1 MLATIYNDLITY
13 PFNTMYAGT
22 GVFIAYS
29 SCLEKHDILN
39 GYICTDVNHTGPF
52 EVPMAMLPYL
62 EIILAEPKIKW
73 KQIAM
78 PLYYGNTAMKNTSD
92 SIIKHFFRDIT
103 VGYERLSKVV
113 TEKGKVYYGGNGM
126 IFDQHM
132 KPLVLYT
139 ATVTDITPVTVPN
152 RPARMK
158 TTISAF
164 NVRVSPQVLLK
175 DDMLKKSIISKAIPS
190 LISKSIGGIRVRD
203 AVSGKPITPKI
214 IIEDLS
220 EWIKRPAK
228 VGSPQTFK
236 EDMQK
241 FLSREDIIQDIVEC
255 L

>member
-1 MLATIYNDLITY
+1 MTATVYNDIITS
-13 PFNTMYAGT
+13 PFNIMYANT
-22 GVFIAYS
+22 GVFVTNS

-39 GYICTDVNHTGPF
+39 GYICTDVNHTGSF

-62 EIILAEPKIKW
+62 ETILAQPKIKW

-78 PLYYGNTAMKNTSD
+78 PLYYEGTAIKNTSD
-92 SIIKHFFRDIT
+92 AIIRWFFRETPVDSK
-103 VGYERLSKVV
+103 RLSKV
-113 TEKGKVYYGGNGM
+113 TTGKGEVYYGGNGM

-139 ATVTDITPVTVPN
+139 ATVTGMTPVTVSH
-152 RPARMK
+152 RPVRMK
-158 TTISAF
+158 ATISAL

-175 DDMLKKSIISKAIPS
+175 DDILKKSIISKAIPS
-190 LISKSIGGIRVRD
+190 LVSKSFTSIRGVMF
-203 AVSGKPITPKI
+203 SKPTTPKI

-241 FLSREDIIQDIVEC
+241 FLSREDIVQDIIGC

>member
-1 MLATIYNDLITY
+1 MTATVYNDLITY
-13 PFNTMYAGT
+13 PFNTAYANT
-22 GVFIAYS
+22 GVFFTQY
-29 SCLEKHDILN
+29 CLEEHDILN
-39 GYICTDVNHTGPF
+39 GYICTDVNHTGSF

-62 EIILAEPKIKW
+62 EIILAQPKIKW

-78 PLYYGNTAMKNTSD
+78 PLYYGDTVMKNTSD
-92 SIIKHFFRDIT
+92 AIIRHFFRET
-103 VGYERLSKVV
+103 PVGDTRLSKVR
-113 TEKGKVYYGGNGM
+113 TKKGEVYYGGNGM

-139 ATVTDITPVTVPN
+139 ATVTGMTPITAPGI
-152 RPARMK
+152 PARMK
-158 TTISAF
+158 ATISAF

-175 DDMLKKSIISKAIPS
+175 DDMLKKSIISKAIPA
-190 LISKSIGGIRVRD
+190 LVSKSF
-203 AVSGKPITPKI
+203 AVARGVVLDKSITPKI

-228 VGSPQTFK
+228 AGNPQTFK

-241 FLSREDIIQDIVEC
+241 FLSRKDIVQDIVEC

>member
-1 MLATIYNDLITY
+1 MTATVYNDLITY
-13 PFNTMYAGT
+13 PFNTMYADT
-22 GVFIAYS
+22 GVYVTHS
-29 SCLEKHDILN
+29 SCLEGHDILN
-39 GYICTDVNHTGPF
+39 GYICTDVNHTGSF

-62 EIILAEPKIKW
+62 ETILAQPKRKW

-78 PLYYGNTAMKNTSD
+78 PLYYGSTVIKNTSD
-92 SIIKHFFRDIT
+92 AIIRHFFRET
-103 VGYERLSKVV
+103 PVGNERLSKIM
-113 TEKGKVYYGGNGM
+113 TRKGEVYYGGNGM

-132 KPLVLYT
+132 EPLVLYT
-139 ATVTDITPVTVPN
+139 ATVTGMTPITVAHRPV
-152 RPARMK
+152 RMK

-175 DDMLKKSIISKAIPS
+175 DNMLKKSIISKAIPS
-190 LISKSIGGIRVRD
+190 LVSSRFANMRGV
-203 AVSGKPITPKI
+203 VSGKPITPKI

-241 FLSREDIIQDIVEC
+241 FLSREDIVQDIMEC

>member
-1 MLATIYNDLITY
+1 MITAVYNDLITR
-13 PFNTMYAGT
+13 PFNTIHVDTGT
-22 GVFIAYS
+22 FVTNS

-39 GYICTDVNHTGPF
+39 GYICTDMNHTGSF
-52 EVPMAMLPYL
+52 EVPMAMHPYL
-62 EIILAEPKIKW
+62 ETILAQPKIKW

-78 PLYYGNTAMKNTSD
+78 PLYYDDTVIKNTSYA
-92 SIIKHFFRDIT
+92 ILKYFFRDT
-103 VGYERLSKVV
+103 SVGGGRLSKV
-113 TEKGKVYYGGNGM
+113 TTGKGEVYYGGNGM

-139 ATVTDITPVTVPN
+139 VTVTGMTPITVPP
-152 RPARMK
+152 RLTRMK
-158 TTISAF
+158 TTISAL
-164 NVRVSPQVLLK
+164 NVRVSPKVLLK
-175 DDMLKKSIISKAIPS
+175 DDMLKKNIISKVIPS
-190 LISKSIGGIRVRD
+190 LVSRSFANIRG
-203 AVSGKPITPKI
+203 AVLDKPITPKV

-241 FLSREDIIQDIVEC
+241 FLSREDIVQDIIEC

>member
-1 MLATIYNDLITY
+1 MTATVYNDIITS
-13 PFNTMYAGT
+13 PFNIMYADT
-22 GVFIAYS
+22 GVFVTNS

-39 GYICTDVNHTGPF
+39 GYICTDVNHTGSF

-62 EIILAEPKIKW
+62 ETILAQPKIKW

-78 PLYYGNTAMKNTSD
+78 PLYYEGTVIKNTSYA
-92 SIIKHFFRDIT
+92 IIKWFFRETPVD
-103 VGYERLSKVV
+103 GKRLSKVI
-113 TEKGKVYYGGNGM
+113 TGKGEVYYGGDGM

-139 ATVTDITPVTVPN
+139 VTVTGMTFVTIPH
-152 RPARMK
+152 RPIRMK
-158 TTISAF
+158 ATISAL

-190 LISKSIGGIRVRD
+190 LVSESFLIIRGVVLD
-203 AVSGKPITPKI
+203 KPITPKV

-241 FLSREDIIQDIVEC
+241 FLSREDIVQDIIGC

>member
-1 MLATIYNDLITY
+1 MTATVYNALITHPFSTIYVDT
-13 PFNTMYAGT
+13 GT
-22 GVFIAYS
+22 FTTNS

-39 GYICTDVNHTGPF
+39 GYICTDVNHTGSF

-62 EIILAEPKIKW
+62 ETILAQPKIKW
-73 KQIAM
+73 EQIAM
-78 PLYYGNTAMKNTSD
+78 PLYYDNTITRNTSYA
-92 SIIKHFFRDIT
+92 IIKYFFKET
-103 VGYERLSKVV
+103 PAYGARLSKV
-113 TEKGKVYYGGNGM
+113 TTNKGEVYYGGNGM

-139 ATVTDITPVTVPN
+139 VTVTDMTPVTIPY
-152 RPARMK
+152 RPTKMK
-158 TTISAF
+158 ATISAL

-175 DDMLKKSIISKAIPS
+175 DDMLKKNIISKVIPS
-190 LISKSIGGIRVRD
+190 LLSKSFASIRGV
-203 AVSGKPITPKI
+203 VFGKPVTPKI

>member
-1 MLATIYNDLITY
+1 MTATAYNDLITY
-13 PFNTMYAGT
+13 PFSTMFANTGMFVT
-22 GVFIAYS
+22 HF
-29 SCLEKHDILN
+29 SCLEEHDILN
-39 GYICTDVNHTGPF
+39 GYICTDVNHTGSF

-62 EIILAEPKIKW
+62 ETILAQPKIKW

-78 PLYYGNTAMKNTSD
+78 PLYYDNTVTKNTSD
-92 SIIKHFFRDIT
+92 AIIRYFFRET
-103 VGYERLSKVV
+103 PVGNERLSKVM
-113 TEKGKVYYGGNGM
+113 TRKGEVYYGGKGM

-139 ATVTDITPVTVPN
+139 ATVTGMTLVTVSH
-152 RPARMK
+152 RPVRMK
-158 TTISAF
+158 ATISAL

-175 DDMLKKSIISKAIPS
+175 DSMLKKNIISKVIPS
-190 LISKSIGGIRVRD
+190 LVSKSFASIRDVVFD
-203 AVSGKPITPKI
+203 KPVTPKI

>member
-1 MLATIYNDLITY
+1 MAAIDYNYIITSPFSTIYAD
-13 PFNTMYAGT
+13 T
-22 GVFIAYS
+22 GAYIISS

-39 GYICTDVNHTGPF
+39 GYICTDVNHTGSF

-62 EIILAEPKIKW
+62 EIILAQPKIKW

-78 PLYYGNTAMKNTSD
+78 PLYYGGTTIKNTSD
-92 SIIKHFFRDIT
+92 AIIRWFFRET
-103 VGYERLSKVV
+103 PVGNKRLSKIMS
-113 TEKGKVYYGGNGM
+113 KGEVYYGGNGM

-139 ATVTDITPVTVPN
+139 ATVTGMTPVTIPY
-152 RPARMK
+152 RPTKMK
-158 TTISAF
+158 ATISSL

-190 LISKSIGGIRVRD
+190 LVSKSFIFMRG
-203 AVSGKPITPKI
+203 AALGKPTTPKV

>member
-1 MLATIYNDLITY
+1 MAAIDYNYNITS
-13 PFNTMYAGT
+13 PFNTIYVDT
-22 GVFIAYS
+22 GAYIIGS

-39 GYICTDVNHTGPF
+39 GYICTDVNHTGSF

-62 EIILAEPKIKW
+62 EIILAQPKIKW

-78 PLYYGNTAMKNTSD
+78 PLYYGSTVIKNTSD
-92 SIIKHFFRDIT
+92 AIIKWFFRET
-103 VGYERLSKVV
+103 PVGIKRLSKV
-113 TEKGKVYYGGNGM
+113 TTGKGEVYYGGNGM

-139 ATVTDITPVTVPN
+139 ATVTSMTPVTVPH
-152 RPARMK
+152 RLTKIK
-158 TTISAF
+158 TTISAL

-175 DDMLKKSIISKAIPS
+175 DSMLKKNIVSKVIPS
-190 LISKSIGGIRVRD
+190 LVSESLQIIRGVVLD
-203 AVSGKPITPKI
+203 KPMTPKV

-228 VGSPQTFK
+228 VGNPQTFK

-241 FLSREDIIQDIVEC
+241 FLSREDIIQDITEC

>member
-1 MLATIYNDLITY
+1 MTATVYNDLITY
-13 PFNTMYAGT
+13 PFNTMYVNTDSYVAP
-22 GVFIAYS
+22 S
-29 SCLEKHDILN
+29 HLEEHDILN
-39 GYICTDVNHTGPF
+39 GYICTDVNHTGSF
-52 EVPMAMLPYL
+52 EVPLAILPYL
-62 EIILAEPKIKW
+62 ETISAQPKIKW

-78 PLYYGNTAMKNTSD
+78 PLYYENTVTKNTSD
-92 SIIKHFFRDIT
+92 AIIRYFFRET
-103 VGYERLSKVV
+103 SVSNRRLSKVM
-113 TEKGKVYYGGNGM
+113 TKKGEVYYGGNGM

-132 KPLVLYT
+132 KLLVLYT
-139 ATVTDITPVTVPN
+139 ATVTDMTSITSAH
-152 RPARMK
+152 RPKRVNA
-158 TTISAF
+158 TISAF

-190 LISKSIGGIRVRD
+190 L
-203 AVSGKPITPKI
+203 VSRSFSVMRGTVLDKPITPKV

-241 FLSREDIIQDIVEC
+241 FLSREDIVQDIIEC

>member
-1 MLATIYNDLITY
+1 MTTTVYNDLITR
-13 PFNTMYAGT
+13 PFNTIYVDTGT
-22 GVFIAYS
+22 FATNS

-39 GYICTDVNHTGPF
+39 GYICTDVNHTGSF
-52 EVPMAMLPYL
+52 EVPMAILPYL
-62 EIILAEPKIKW
+62 ETILAQPKIKW

-78 PLYYGNTAMKNTSD
+78 PLYYEDTIIRNTSYA
-92 SIIKHFFRDIT
+92 ILKYFFRDT
-103 VGYERLSKVV
+103 PVSKGRLSKV
-113 TEKGKVYYGGNGM
+113 TTGKGEVYYGGNGM

-139 ATVTDITPVTVPN
+139 VTVTGMTPITVTH
-152 RPARMK
+152 RPTRMK
-158 TTISAF
+158 TTISAL

-175 DDMLKKSIISKAIPS
+175 DDMLKKNIISKVIPS
-190 LISKSIGGIRVRD
+190 LVSRSLANIRGVVLD
-203 AVSGKPITPKI
+203 KPITPKV

-228 VGSPQTFK
+228 VGSSQTSK

-241 FLSREDIIQDIVEC
+241 FLSRKDIVQDIIEC

>member
-1 MLATIYNDLITY
+1 MTTTVYNDLITH
-13 PFNTMYAGT
+13 PFNTTYADTGT
-22 GVFIAYS
+22 FTTNF

-39 GYICTDVNHTGPF
+39 GYICTDVNHTGSF

-62 EIILAEPKIKW
+62 ETILAQPKIKW

-78 PLYYGNTAMKNTSD
+78 PLYYDNTVIKNTSYA
-92 SIIKHFFRDIT
+92 ILKCFFRDT
-103 VGYERLSKVV
+103 PVGIGRLSKVI
-113 TEKGKVYYGGNGM
+113 TGKGEVYYGGNGM

-139 ATVTDITPVTVPN
+139 VTVTDMTPVTVPH
-152 RPARMK
+152 RPTRMK

-164 NVRVSPQVLLK
+164 NVRVSPEVFLK
-175 DDMLKKSIISKAIPS
+175 DDMLKKNIISKVIPS
-190 LISKSIGGIRVRD
+190 LVSKSCVRVRSI
-203 AVSGKPITPKI
+203 VSGELITPKV

-220 EWIKRPAK
+220 EWIERPAK
-228 VGSPQTFK
+228 IGSPQTFK

-241 FLSREDIIQDIVEC
+241 FLSREDIVQEITEC

>member
-1 MLATIYNDLITY
+1 MTATVYNDIITS
-13 PFNTMYAGT
+13 PFNIMYANT
-22 GVFIAYS
+22 GVFVTNS

-39 GYICTDVNHTGPF
+39 GYICTDVNHTGSF

-62 EIILAEPKIKW
+62 ETILAQPKIKW

-78 PLYYGNTAMKNTSD
+78 PLYYEGTAIKNTSD
-92 SIIKHFFRDIT
+92 AIIRWFFRETPVDSK
-103 VGYERLSKVV
+103 RLSKV
-113 TEKGKVYYGGNGM
+113 TTGKGEVYYGGNGM

-139 ATVTDITPVTVPN
+139 ATVTGMTPITVPH
-152 RPARMK
+152 RPVRMK
-158 TTISAF
+158 ATISAL
-164 NVRVSPQVLLK
+164 NVRVSPKVFLK
-175 DDMLKKSIISKAIPS
+175 DDMLKKSILSKAIPS
-190 LISKSIGGIRVRD
+190 LVSKSFTSIRGVMF
-203 AVSGKPITPKI
+203 SKPTTPKV

-241 FLSREDIIQDIVEC
+241 FLSREDIVQDIIGC

>member
-1 MLATIYNDLITY
+1 MTATDYNDLITY
-13 PFNTMYAGT
+13 PFNTVYANT
-22 GVFIAYS
+22 GVFVAHSY
-29 SCLEKHDILN
+29 LEEHDILN
-39 GYICTDVNHTGPF
+39 GYICTDVNHTGSF

-62 EIILAEPKIKW
+62 ETILVQPKIKC

-78 PLYYGNTAMKNTSD
+78 PLYYGNAVIKNTSD
-92 SIIKHFFRDIT
+92 AIIRCFFRET
-103 VGYERLSKVV
+103 PVGNERLSKVI
-113 TEKGKVYYGGNGM
+113 TRKGEVYYGGNGM

-139 ATVTDITPVTVPN
+139 ATVTSMTPVTITHGP
-152 RPARMK
+152 RMK
-158 TTISAF
+158 TIISAF

-175 DDMLKKSIISKAIPS
+175 DDMLKKSIISKAMPS
-190 LISKSIGGIRVRD
+190 L
-203 AVSGKPITPKI
+203 VSRSFAYARGVVLDKPITPKI

-220 EWIKRPAK
+220 EWIKRPVK

-241 FLSREDIIQDIVEC
+241 FLSREDIIQDIIGC

>member
-1 MLATIYNDLITY
+1 MTTTAYNDFITH
-13 PFNTMYAGT
+13 PFSTVYTDT
-22 GVFIAYS
+22 GAFVTNS

-39 GYICTDVNHTGPF
+39 GYICTDVNHTGSF

-62 EIILAEPKIKW
+62 ETILAQPKVEW
-73 KQIAM
+73 EQIAM
-78 PLYYGNTAMKNTSD
+78 PLYYDNTVVRSTSYA
-92 SIIKHFFRDIT
+92 IIKCFFKET
-103 VGYERLSKVV
+103 PVYGARLSKVM
-113 TEKGKVYYGGNGM
+113 TGKGEIYYGGNGM
-126 IFDQHM
+126 IFDQYM

-139 ATVTDITPVTVPN
+139 ATVTGMTPVTIPY
-152 RPARMK
+152 RPTKMK
-158 TTISAF
+158 ATISAL

-190 LISKSIGGIRVRD
+190 LVSKSFIFMRG
-203 AVSGKPITPKI
+203 AALGKPTTPKV

>member
-1 MLATIYNDLITY
+1 MFATN
-13 PFNTMYAGT
+13 
-22 GVFIAYS
+22 S

-39 GYICTDVNHTGPF
+39 GYICTDVNHTGSF
-52 EVPMAMLPYL
+52 EVPTAILPYL
-62 EIILAEPKIKW
+62 EIILAQPKIKW

-78 PLYYGNTAMKNTSD
+78 PLYYDDTVIKNTSYD
-92 SIIKHFFRDIT
+92 ILKYFFRDT
-103 VGYERLSKVV
+103 PVSNRRLSKV
-113 TEKGKVYYGGNGM
+113 TTGKGEVYYGGNGM

-139 ATVTDITPVTVPN
+139 VTVTGMIPITVPH
-152 RPARMK
+152 RLTRMK
-158 TTISAF
+158 TTISAL

-175 DDMLKKSIISKAIPS
+175 DDMLKKNIISKVIPS
-190 LISKSIGGIRVRD
+190 LVSRSFANIRNVVLD
-203 AVSGKPITPKI
+203 KPITPKV

-228 VGSPQTFK
+228 VGSSQTFK

-241 FLSREDIIQDIVEC
+241 FLSRKDIVQDIVEC

>member
-1 MLATIYNDLITY
+1 MTATDYNYLITI
-13 PFNTMYAGT
+13 PFNTIYADT
-22 GVFIAYS
+22 GVFVANS
-29 SCLEKHDILN
+29 SYLEKHDILN
-39 GYICTDVNHTGPF
+39 GYICTDVNHTGSF
-52 EVPMAMLPYL
+52 EVPIAMLPYL
-62 EIILAEPKIKW
+62 ETILAQPKIKW

-78 PLYYGNTAMKNTSD
+78 PLYYGSTAIKNTSYA
-92 SIIKHFFRDIT
+92 IIKWFFRET
-103 VGYERLSKVV
+103 PVGSGRLSKV
-113 TEKGKVYYGGNGM
+113 TTGKGEVYYGGNGM

-139 ATVTDITPVTVPN
+139 VTVTGMTPVTVPH
-152 RPARMK
+152 RPVKMK

-164 NVRVSPQVLLK
+164 NVRVSPKVFLK

-190 LISKSIGGIRVRD
+190 LVSESLSVIRGVVLD
-203 AVSGKPITPKI
+203 KPITPKV

-236 EDMQK
+236 EDVQK
-241 FLSREDIIQDIVEC
+241 FLSREDIVQDIIGC

>member
-1 MLATIYNDLITY
+1 MTAIDYNYIITS
-13 PFNTMYAGT
+13 PFSIDYVDTGT
-22 GVFIAYS
+22 YIISS

-39 GYICTDVNHTGPF
+39 GYICTDVNHTGSF
-52 EVPMAMLPYL
+52 EVPVAMLPYL
-62 EIILAEPKIKW
+62 EIILAQPKIKW

-78 PLYYGNTAMKNTSD
+78 PLYYGSTAIKKTSD
-92 SIIKHFFRDIT
+92 AIIRWFFRET
-103 VGYERLSKVV
+103 PVGNKRLSKIMS
-113 TEKGKVYYGGNGM
+113 KGKVYYGGNGM

-139 ATVTDITPVTVPN
+139 VTVTGMTPITVPH
-152 RPARMK
+152 RPVRMK

-164 NVRVSPQVLLK
+164 NVRVSPKVLLK
-175 DDMLKKSIISKAIPS
+175 DDMLKKNIISKAIPS
-190 LISKSIGGIRVRD
+190 LVSESLSVVRGVMLD
-203 AVSGKPITPKI
+203 KPITPKV

-228 VGSPQTFK
+228 VGNPQTFK

-241 FLSREDIIQDIVEC
+241 FLSREDIIQDITEC

>member
-1 MLATIYNDLITY
+1 MTATAYNDLITY
-13 PFNTMYAGT
+13 PFNTRYADT
-22 GVFIAYS
+22 SVFVTPS
-29 SCLEKHDILN
+29 SCLEEHDILN
-39 GYICTDVNHTGPF
+39 GYICTDVNHTGSF

-62 EIILAEPKIKW
+62 ETILAQPKIKW
-73 KQIAM
+73 EQIAM
-78 PLYYGNTAMKNTSD
+78 PLYYGNTVIKNTSD
-92 SIIKHFFRDIT
+92 AIIRYFFRET
-103 VGYERLSKVV
+103 PVGGERLSKVM
-113 TEKGKVYYGGNGM
+113 TRKGEVYYGGNGM

-139 ATVTDITPVTVPN
+139 ATVTGMISVMVAY
-152 RPARMK
+152 RQARMK

-164 NVRVSPQVLLK
+164 NVRVSPQVFLK

-190 LISKSIGGIRVRD
+190 LVSRSFAGIRGVVLD
-203 AVSGKPITPKI
+203 KPITPKI

-236 EDMQK
+236 KDMQK
-241 FLSREDIIQDIVEC
+241 FLSREDIVQDIIEC

>member
-1 MLATIYNDLITY
+1 MITAVYNDLITR
-13 PFNTMYAGT
+13 PFNTIHVDIGT
-22 GVFIAYS
+22 FVTKS

-39 GYICTDVNHTGPF
+39 GYICTDVNHTGSF

-62 EIILAEPKIKW
+62 ETILAQPKIKW

-78 PLYYGNTAMKNTSD
+78 PLYYDDTVIKNTSCA
-92 SIIKHFFRDIT
+92 ILKYFFRDT
-103 VGYERLSKVV
+103 PVGSGRLSKV
-113 TEKGKVYYGGNGM
+113 TTGKGEVYYGGNGM

-139 ATVTDITPVTVPN
+139 VTVTGMTPITVPH
-152 RPARMK
+152 RLTRMK
-158 TTISAF
+158 TTISAL
-164 NVRVSPQVLLK
+164 NVRVSPKVLLK
-175 DDMLKKSIISKAIPS
+175 DDMLKKNIISKVIPS
-190 LISKSIGGIRVRD
+190 LLSRSFANIRGVVLD
-203 AVSGKPITPKI
+203 KPITPKV

-241 FLSREDIIQDIVEC
+241 FLSREDIVQDIIEC